1 MSYRLSQDEF
11 RASQLA
17 SYDAAAVAQLHVRSG
32 RNRYSE
38 RFDLPVAMVLLEMID
53 QGYSLS
59 SRGMLLSDAI
69 AALRSESC

>member
-1 MSYRLSQDEF
+1 MS
-11 RASQLA
+11 
-17 SYDAAAVAQLHVRSG
+17 
-32 RNRYSE
+32 SE
-38 RFDLPVAMVLLEMID
+38 QVNLPVMMRQPLLNCTDGPRGTVILKEKFDLPVAMVLLEMID